1 MMVIFV
7 TNGAT
12 FKQSELLVNKLK
24 EFPNITSI
32 KQNIN
37 NSHSNVIMG
46 RQSMTLYGKDKI
58 EDQLSE
64 VIYHISDLS
73 FYQINSSQTEN
84 FISKL

>member
-24 EFPNITSI
+24 RISNITSI

-64 VIYHISDLS
+64 VTYHISDLS